1 MRVVASAVTVVLLV
15 AGPAA
20 PARAHSSG
28 PARVPVAMV
37 AGPNAPA
44 SAQPSPRTPYTVYWD
59 ENEEEDFLRAPS
71 GQTGQLIPPWDPNG
85 QLCILPDHSGRFVVG
100 YNPTL
105 ASQNNPGSLKPLK
118 EPAVGEALYDRHGRF
133 IKTIFVPGPF
143 ALPGTTVGGD
153 IPPDAA
159 AAGAFNDNGSM
170 TGCAFD
176 LSGNLFAVDLGTA
189 QGAFPPPDNGRLIEW
204 FGPTYDTFCIVDGP
218 TAGGVG
224 PHHVDGTGGLRQP
237 GDMAIDPSSGDL
249 LMPEAGSRVGGIGGS
264 VLRFARGSLP
274 RSAAD
279 CSPDGLYPP
288 ARLRVSTFVQG
299 NASYLPFP
307 IAIARDPACHC
318 WAIST
323 TIGDPSVVWVHDD
336 GTPVA
341 GRSLPG
347 VAIPQLGQ
355 DPTAA
360 NPFGIAFA
368 PDGTLYL
375 VDIHIVC
382 SAPLVNCGP
391 ASKGGRVLRITFSNG
406 RPNPTQTV
414 ASGLD
419 FPTSATV
426 CVRGHGN
433 LCPGA
438 PPQGDDSG

>member
-1 MRVVASAVTVVLLV
+1 MRVVASAITVVLLV

-28 PARVPVAMV
+28 PARVTVAMV
-37 AGPNAPA
+37 AGPVAPA
-44 SAQPSPRTPYTVYWD
+44 TVQASPRMPYTVYWD
-59 ENEEEDFLRAPS
+59 FNEEEDFLRVPS
-71 GQTGQLIPPWDPNG
+71 GRTGQLIPPWDPNG
-85 QLCILPDHSGRFVVG
+85 QLCVVPDHSGRFVVG

-105 ASQNNPGSLKPLK
+105 ASQHNPGSLKPVK
-118 EPAVGEALYDRHGRF
+118 EPPVGEAMYDRHGRF
-133 IKTIFVPGPF
+133 IKTVFVPGPF
-143 ALPGTTVGGD
+143 PLPGTTTGGD

-159 AAGAFNDNGSM
+159 GGGAFNNNGTM
-170 TGCAFD
+170 TGCTFD
-176 LSGNLFAVDLGTA
+176 NERNLFASDLGTA
-189 QGAFPPPDNGRLIEW
+189 QGAFPPPDDGRLIEW
-204 FGPTYDTFCIVDGP
+204 FAPRYDSFCIIDGP
-218 TAGGVG
+218 IAGGVG

-237 GDMAIDPSSGDL
+237 GDLATDPNNGDL
-249 LMPEAGSRVGGIGGS
+249 LLPEAGSPTGGIGGRI
-264 VLRFARGSLP
+264 LRFAQASLP

-279 CSPDGLYPP
+279 CSPDGLYPA

-299 NASYLPFP
+299 TVSYLPFP
-307 IAIARDPACHC
+307 VAIARDPVCHC

-323 TIGDPSVVWVHDD
+323 VIGDPSVVWVHDD

-347 VAIPQLGQ
+347 VDIAHLGQ
-355 DPTAA
+355 DPNAA

-391 ASKGGRVLRITFSNG
+391 AAKAGRVLRVTFNNG

-426 CVRGHGN
+426 CVRGRDN
-433 LCPGA
+433 ICPGA
-438 PPQGDDSG
+438 PPQGADSG

>member
-1 MRVVASAVTVVLLV
+1 MRVVASAITVVLLV

-28 PARVPVAMV
+28 PARVTVAMV
-37 AGPNAPA
+37 AGPKAPA
-44 SAQPSPRTPYTVYWD
+44 SVQSSPRMPYTVYWD

-159 AAGAFNDNGSM
+159 DAGVFNDNGSM

-176 LSGNLFAVDLGTA
+176 HTGNLFAVDLGTA

-204 FGPTYDTFCIVDGP
+204 FGPTYNTFCIVDGP

-237 GDMAIDPSSGDL
+237 GDMAIDPTSGDL

-264 VLRFARGSLP
+264 ILRFARGSLP

-347 VAIPQLGQ
+347 VAIAHLGQ
-355 DPTAA
+355 DPNAA

-419 FPTSATV
+419 FPTSVTV

-433 LCPGA
+433 HCPGA
-438 PPQGDDSG
+438 PPGDDSG